1 MNEDEKKDEYWPD
14 WWIRMKRRLHIGR
27 IDEWGWKLGWILAG
41 LMNEDEKK
49 AAYCRIDEW
58 GWKLGWIL
66 AGLMNEDEKKAAYW
80 PDWWMRMK
88 TRMNI
93 GRIDEWGCISQWLNN
108 EKAETNE
115 WWMKYKF
122 VFSKLL
128 KFMFWKF
135 LTLIINLDTLYYK
148 STNKE

>member
-1 MNEDEKKDEYWPD
+1 MNEDEKMDEN
-14 WWIRMKRRLHIGR
+14 LGL
-27 IDEWGWKLGWILAG
+27 IDEWGWKEGWILAG
-41 LMNEDEKK
+41 LMNK
-49 AAYCRIDEW
+49 
-58 GWKLGWIL
+58 
-66 AGLMNEDEKKAAYW
+66 DEKKAAYW

-88 TRMNI
+88 TGMNI